1 MSLVVEIVEPQTQA
15 QCVKSEAMTI
25 KEFRESYHSVTDK
38 ASSLCRSTNYSL
50 IAIVWILCKEDV
62 NNIPSYRCVLIWLLL
77 SLSLD
82 YFQYFLMALIGA
94 LKYRI
99 EESNVRD
106 KSKLD
111 NTETEGYPE
120 YTPYISLG
128 CFVLKFFFAIIAVCC
143 LVSQLIK
150 L

>member
-1 MSLVVEIVEPQTQA
+1 MEIIEPQTQA
-15 QCVKSEAMTI
+15 QCVRIKAMTI
-25 KEFRESYHSVTDK
+25 KEFRESYHGVTDK

-62 NNIPSYRCVLIWLLL
+62 NNILSYRCALIWLLL

-82 YFQYFLMALIGA
+82 YFQYFIMALIGA
-94 LKYRI
+94 IKYRI
-99 EESNVRD
+99 EERNVQD

-111 NTETEGYPE
+111 DAVTEGYPE
-120 YTPYISLG
+120 YTPYISLC

-143 LVSQLIK
+143 LVSQLTK

>member
-1 MSLVVEIVEPQTQA
+1 
-15 QCVKSEAMTI
+15 MTL
-25 KEFRESYHSVTDK
+25 KEFRESYHSITDK
-38 ASSLCRSTNYSL
+38 ASSLSRSTNYSL

-94 LKYRI
+94 IKYRT
-99 EESNVRD
+99 EESKIKD

-111 NTETEGYPE
+111 NTETGGYPE
-120 YTPYISLG
+120 FTPYISLA
-128 CFVLKFFFAIIAVCC
+128 CFVLKFLFAIIAVCC
-143 LVSQLIK
+143 LVSK
-150 L
+150 LADI